1 MKNTGGSQHPL
12 WRSQFRPATTPRR
25 SRGASHCAGGNGGE
39 IHGEEEGG
47 GGRGG
52 GGEEW
57 PRHLVEREV
66 AGVVPRERG
75 DAADGQLGGVVE
87 VVDDDGAE
95 AREEELQHG
104 VATDVAR
111 PARDQHGPP
120 STRAGQRLLHRHG
133 SLARAASLPQPQ
145 AATYLPPRLPA
156 PASASSTRARAKGG
170 GGGEEALFPAG
181 ARIWPGPGGSRRGT
195 WGVEAKTMEWRE
207 GWRRVRGRPS
217 LCAAGVALRAAGAAP
232 RRAPRS
238 SVSGRKTGCRWCRA
252 AWWPGTTRGSRS
264 ASLEME
270 CPLRARTGSFA
281 LGWSSEPH
289 SAVCTY
295 NGMGAKL
302 EDKRNVWCHY
312 YMYRDWC
319 DFPASHGVDLILI

>member
-1 MKNTGGSQHPL
+1 MKLYSPENEEYGGQHPL

-39 IHGEEEGG
+39 IHGEGG
-47 GGRGG
+47 GG

-120 STRAGQRLLHRHG
+120 RTRAGQRLLHRHG

-145 AATYLPPRLPA
+145 AATYLPARPPA

-170 GGGEEALFPAG
+170 GRRGGPLPRGRADLAG
-181 ARIWPGPGGSRRGT
+181 AWRKQAGNVGSGSEDD
-195 WGVEAKTMEWRE
+195 GME
-207 GWRRVRGRPS
+207 G
-217 LCAAGVALRAAGAAP
+217 GVATRAGAAEFMRGWSCVACSWGGATAGP
-232 RRAPRS
+232 AQQRVRPEDRL
-238 SVSGRKTGCRWCRA
+238 SVVPCGLVAGHHSRVALSVAGNGMPA
-252 AWWPGTTRGSRS
+252 SRS
-264 ASLEME
+264 HRIFCFGLELRTAFCRVHLQRHGRQAGGQTQRMVSL
-270 CPLRARTGSFA
+270 LY
-281 LGWSSEPH
+281 
-289 SAVCTY
+289 V
-295 NGMGAKL
+295 
-302 EDKRNVWCHY
+302 
-312 YMYRDWC
+312 
-319 DFPASHGVDLILI
+319 